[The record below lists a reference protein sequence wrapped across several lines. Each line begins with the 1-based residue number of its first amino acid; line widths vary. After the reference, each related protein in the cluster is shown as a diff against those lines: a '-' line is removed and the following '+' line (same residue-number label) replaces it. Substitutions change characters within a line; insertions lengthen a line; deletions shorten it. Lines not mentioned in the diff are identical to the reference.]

1 MSIEDHLPALQIVVP
16 LLLAPVVTLLRV
28 RSLPWAASTATS
40 ALTFVLAIALAGQ
53 VATDGALSYAV
64 GGWQPP
70 YGIELAI
77 DQFSV
82 LLLLIIS
89 GASTVALVFGKASLD
104 REIGEERAP
113 LFFAAWLLVL
123 AALCGMV
130 TTGDAFNLF
139 VFLEISSL
147 ASYVLIA
154 AGPDRRAL
162 MATHRYIILGTLGA
176 TFYLIGVGLIY
187 MMTGTLNLAD
197 MALRIGEVSEL
208 RPVLVA
214 AGFITMGLALK
225 AAMFPVHAWMPN
237 AYAFAPHAVSVFLAA
252 CATKAA
258 LYVLIRFDFVVF
270 LPHLA
275 EHAAQ
280 VSAFFIPLAV
290 VAFLV
295 GSTVAVF
302 ERNLKRMLGYSSVAQ
317 IGYILLGVAL
327 LTPLALTGAIVH
339 LFNHALI
346 KGALFMAVVC
356 IAHRTGSVQLP
367 AIAGCARAMPLTMA
381 AFVVAGLSMIGVPLT
396 VGFVSKWYLIQAC
409 LEFGV
414 PGYFLA
420 AALLLSSLLAVVYV
434 WKVVEAAYFKP
445 RPEEAPELCEAPP
458 MILASLWLV
467 TLANLWFGIDS
478 SLPLGLAR
486 AASMTLL
493 GEAP

>member
-1 MSIEDHLPALQIVVP
+1 MSVQAHLPALQIVVP

-28 RSLPWAASTATS
+28 PSLPWAATTATS
-40 ALTFVLAIALAGQ
+40 ALTFAVAIALTGQ
-53 VATDGALSYAV
+53 VEATGALSYAV
-64 GGWQPP
+64 GGWLPP
-70 YGIELAI
+70 YGIELAV
-77 DQFSV
+77 DRLSV
-82 LLLLIIS
+82 LMLLIIS
-89 GASTVALVFGKASLD
+89 GASTAALVFGKASLD
-104 REIGEERAP
+104 QEIGQERAP

-197 MALRIGEVSEL
+197 MALRIGEVAEL
-208 RPVLVA
+208 RPILVA

-225 AAMFPVHAWMPN
+225 VAVFPVHAWMPN
-237 AYAFAPHAVSVFLAA
+237 AYAFAPHVVSVFLAA

-258 LYVLIRFDFVVF
+258 LYVLIRFDLMVF
-270 LPHLA
+270 LPHLS

-280 VSAFFIPLAV
+280 LRGFFIPLAV
-290 VAFLV
+290 VGFLV

-302 ERNLKRMLGYSSVAQ
+302 ERNLKRMLAYSSVAQ
-317 IGYILLGVAL
+317 LGYILLGLAL
-327 LTPLALTGAIVH
+327 LTPLALTGAVVH

-356 IAHRTGSVQLP
+356 IAHRSGSVQLP
-367 AIAGCARAMPLTMA
+367 AIAGCAREMPLTMA
-381 AFVVAGLSMIGVPLT
+381 AFVVAGLSMVGVPLT
-396 VGFVSKWYLIQAC
+396 VGFVSKWYLVQAC
-409 LEFGV
+409 LELGV
-414 PGYFLA
+414 PGYGLA

-434 WKVVEAAYFKP
+434 WKVVEVAYFQP
-445 RPEEAPELCEAPP
+445 RPEEAPALREAPP
-458 MILASLWLV
+458 MMLATLWLV
-467 TLANLWFGIDS
+467 TLANLWFGINS
-478 SLPLGLAR
+478 SFPLGLAR
-486 AASMTLL
+486 SASATLL
-493 GEAP
+493 GGAP